1 MKRPSVFAGTR
12 NSHNTQRGVTL
23 IELLVSITIGMI
35 IMVAVIGAYI
45 GASGAGR
52 TAEAIG
58 RMNEDG
64 QAALTIL
71 SQQLRMAGVNPS
83 QPDRNSVSFP
93 TPGLLSA
100 RGNTVPLH
108 NSVTNAYAIR
118 GCDLKFSDVTSAAS
132 TGVLTCG
139 HGPAS
144 AGPDSISIAYEADR
158 YNTIPT
164 GGGVPTDCMGSGIT
178 SSAANYL
185 KSDGVT
191 AVAVNIYEAENRF
204 YIGTSTYVTNP
215 TLYCKGNATANA
227 QPLVENIEDLQFTY
241 GTVNTT
247 ATTSPIYVTVTPT
260 FTTTLVLGYLKAY
273 EIDTDTTTLPG
284 PGGIGAPTAA
294 RWNSVKTIRI
304 CVLVRSESQVADS
317 IASARYL
324 DCSGTLVTTPPDRR
338 LRRAFTTTVVL
349 RNQ

>member
-1 MKRPSVFAGTR
+1 MFTSK
-12 NSHNTQRGVTL
+12 HNRQHGVTL
-23 IELLVSITIGMI
+23 IELLISITIGII

-52 TAEAIG
+52 AAEAIG

-83 QPDRNSVSFP
+83 QPDRNSVSL
-93 TPGLLSA
+93 GLSA
-100 RGNTVPLH
+100 RGSTVPLH

-118 GCDLKFSDVTSAAS
+118 GCDLTFSNVTSGLVS
-132 TGVLTCG
+132 TAGLTCG
-139 HGPAS
+139 HAAAS
-144 AGPDSISIAYEADR
+144 AGPDSISISYEADR
-158 YNTIPT
+158 YNTVPT
-164 GGGVPTDCMGSGIT
+164 GGGTPTDCIGSGIT

-191 AVAVNIYEAENRF
+191 AVAVTIYEAENRF

-215 TLYCKGNATANA
+215 TLYCKGNATVNA

-273 EIDTDTTTLPG
+273 EVENTVASMPAAT
-284 PGGIGAPTAA
+284 GATAA

-304 CVLVRSESQVADS
+304 CVLVRSENPVADS
-317 IASARYL
+317 IASASYL
-324 DCSGTLVTTPPDRR
+324 NCNGVLTTPTDRR
-338 LRRAFTTTVVL
+338 LRRAYTTTVVL

>member
-1 MKRPSVFAGTR
+1 MTHPSVFISR
-12 NSHNTQRGVTL
+12 HNRQRGVTL

-83 QPDRNSVSFP
+83 QPDRSSVSFP
-93 TPGLLSA
+93 TLGLMSA

-118 GCDLKFSDVTSAAS
+118 GCDLNFSDVTSAAS
-132 TGVLTCG
+132 TGNLTCG
-139 HGPAS
+139 HTSSS
-144 AGPDSISIAYEADR
+144 AGPDSISISYEADR
-158 YNTIPT
+158 YNTVPT
-164 GGGVPTDCMGSGIT
+164 GGGTPTDCIGSGL
-178 SSAANYL
+178 AALTPAPTYF
-185 KSDGVT
+185 KSDGTTTVT
-191 AVAVNIYEAENRF
+191 VSIYEAENRF
-204 YIGTSTYVTNP
+204 YIGTSTYVKNP
-215 TLYCKGNATANA
+215 TLYCKGNATTNA

-247 ATTSPIYVTVTPT
+247 AIPTSVTVVPL
-260 FTTTLVLGYLKAY
+260 FTTTLVLGYLKAW
-273 EIDTDTTTLPG
+273 DVDNDTTTLPG
-284 PGGIGAPTAA
+284 AAGTVTPA
-294 RWNSVKTIRI
+294 RWNSVKTVRI

-324 DCSGTLVTTPPDRR
+324 DCGGTLITTPPDRR
-338 LRRAFTTTVVL
+338 LRRAYTTTVVL

>member
-1 MKRPSVFAGTR
+1 MKRQSVSANGR
-12 NSHNTQRGVTL
+12 SAQRGVTL
-23 IELLVSITIGMI
+23 IELLISITIGMI

-71 SQQLRMAGVNPS
+71 SQQLRMSGVNPS
-83 QPDRNSVSFP
+83 QPDRNSVSL
-93 TPGLLSA
+93 GLSA

-132 TGVLTCG
+132 TTALTCG
-139 HGPAS
+139 HAAAS

-178 SSAANYL
+178 ALAPAPTYL

-191 AVAVNIYEAENRF
+191 NVSPSIYEAENRF

-260 FTTTLVLGYLKAY
+260 FTTTLVLGYLNAY
-273 EIDTDTTTLPG
+273 EVENTVASMPAAT
-284 PGGIGAPTAA
+284 GATAA

-304 CVLVRSESQVADS
+304 CVLVRSENPVADS

-338 LRRAFTTTVVL
+338 LRRAYTTTVVL

>member
-1 MKRPSVFAGTR
+1 MKRQPVSANR
-12 NSHNTQRGVTL
+12 RSAQRGVTL
-23 IELLVSITIGMI
+23 IELLISITIGMI

-52 TAEAIG
+52 SAEAIG

-71 SQQLRMAGVNPS
+71 TQQLRMAGVNPS
-83 QPDRNSVSFP
+83 QPDRSSATLGF
-93 TPGLLSA
+93 SA

-118 GCDLKFSDVTSAAS
+118 GCDLKFSNVTANVTPS
-132 TGVLTCG
+132 GLTCG
-139 HGPAS
+139 HATGS
-144 AGPDSISIAYEADR
+144 AGPDSISISYEADR
-158 YNTIPT
+158 YNTVPT
-164 GGGVPTDCMGSGIT
+164 TAGVPTDCMGSGIT
-178 SSAANYL
+178 PSAANYL

-191 AVAVNIYEAENRF
+191 PMAVTIYEAENRF
-204 YIGTSTYVTNP
+204 YIGTSTYVRNP
-215 TLYCKGNATANA
+215 TLYCKGNATLNE

-241 GTVNTT
+241 GTVNTAT
-247 ATTSPIYVTVTPT
+247 TTSPIYVSVTPT

-273 EIDTDTTTLPG
+273 GVDNDTTTLPG
-284 PGGIGAPTAA
+284 AAGTATPA
-294 RWNSVKTIRI
+294 RWNSVKTVRI
-304 CVLVRSESQVADS
+304 CVLVRSENPVADS
-317 IASARYL
+317 LASARYI
-324 DCSGTLVTTPPDRR
+324 DCNGTLITAPPDTR